1 MKKGKI
7 ILSVVALV
15 AIAGSALA
23 FKSNKRSAGNLFTKV
38 TGICRPVACHTQ
50 DQGLGVCDIPV
61 PLYTGTTAS
70 CPNRVT
76 SAFKALNPGL

>member
-15 AIAGSALA
+15 VIAGSAVA
-23 FKSNKRSAGNLFTKV
+23 FKSNKRGAGNLFTKV

-50 DQGLGVCDIPV
+50 DQGLGRCKILI

-70 CPNRVT
+70 CTNRYT
-76 SAFKALNPGL
+76 GTTFRIDL